1 MAEEKIIMQLLSN
14 GPLRDFDIDTTELV
28 AISFIEEI
36 SELKPLAV
44 EDHEK
49 IVNLFTEL
57 IEGFVGDVGDLP
69 NKHWVD
75 DINDLVTDLMDE
87 YPEILT
93 KTESVAEEHLVGDAC
108 IALLD
113 EDNLWH
119 LAILAGVVEDD
130 EEKWIVKFL
139 DFSNLRRSVLKENV
153 KFPES
158 LTKEALAEYGLDA
171 NETYDTSSGNGICLM
186 CKRNGLPITIHHMIP
201 KSEHGKSNKSHAWLN
216 GKENLLKCCR
226 PCHSA
231 IHRSEPNS
239 VLAKD
244 YYTLELI
251 MKHPKIQSFVNWV
264 KSQTTKGYLSSHANR
279 RKAKNG

>member
-171 NETYDTSSGNGICLM
+171 ND
-186 CKRNGLPITIHHMIP
+186 
-201 KSEHGKSNKSHAWLN
+201 
-216 GKENLLKCCR
+216 
-226 PCHSA
+226 
-231 IHRSEPNS
+231 
-239 VLAKD
+239 
-244 YYTLELI
+244 
-251 MKHPKIQSFVNWV
+251 
-264 KSQTTKGYLSSHANR
+264 
-279 RKAKNG
+279 